1 MIIKSRLN
9 LMKANKSYQWKKKL
23 FRCVE
28 IKQKGKII
36 PLHEMLGIT
45 EEQLAE
51 LRNAKKARR

>member
-1 MIIKSRLN
+1 
-9 LMKANKSYQWKKKL
+9 MKANKSYQWKKKL

>member
-1 MIIKSRLN
+1 MIIRQELTY
-9 LMKANKSYQWKKKL
+9 MKTSKPVEWKKKL

-28 IKQKGKII
+28 IKQKGKMI

-51 LRNAKKARR
+51 LRNAKKNSR